1 MKTMETTNFWQGETC
16 EYCGG
21 QIVEKRVTL
30 YRKVKGEYIVIEN
43 VPAGVCTECGTRY
56 FAANVL
62 KTVEENIRGRR
73 NADREIVVPVYAY

>member
-1 MKTMETTNFWQGETC
+1 METNNFWKGETC

-21 QIVEKRVTL
+21 EIIEKRVTL
-30 YRKVKGEYIVIEN
+30 HRKVKGNYVLIEN

-62 KTVEENIRGRR
+62 KIIEESVCGRKR
-73 NADREIVVPVYAY
+73 ASREVVVPVYAF